1 MQISD
6 ELLVGI
12 LGLSIAAVPWA
23 FSIHAKVA
31 VIAESVRV
39 FPEIVHELR
48 QRVDRHERQLQ
59 QHETQLKTLRPATE
73 TGN

>member
-12 LGLSIAAVPWA
+12 LGLSVAAVPWA

-31 VIAESVRV
+31 VIAESVKM
-39 FPEIVHELR
+39 FPEIVQELR
-48 QRVDRHERQLQ
+48 HKVDCHERQLQ
-59 QHETQLKTLRPATE
+59 QHEAQIKTLKETPAVSH
-73 TGN
+73 